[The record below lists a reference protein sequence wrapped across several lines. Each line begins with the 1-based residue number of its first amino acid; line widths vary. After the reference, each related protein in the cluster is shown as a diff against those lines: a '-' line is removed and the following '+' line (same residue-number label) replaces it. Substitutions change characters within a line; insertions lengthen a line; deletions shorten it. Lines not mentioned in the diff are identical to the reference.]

1 MKELLHVIH
10 LIELNNDKEEK
21 AIEKI
26 FRIGSNDE
34 KTAVT
39 LRPLKVKDYNN
50 TSVNKTQEG
59 FFLTVPNTE

>member
-1 MKELLHVIH
+1 MIP
-10 LIELNNDKEEK
+10 LIELKNDTEDK

-39 LRPLKVKDYNN
+39 LRPLKVKGYNN

-59 FFLTVPNTE
+59 FFLTDPNTE